1 MRVLQVCQPTVE
13 GVAVHVEM
21 LASELPARGVETAV
35 ACPPGPLADHLLE
48 RGVPW
53 IAVPMGRHVDPAGD
67 LRAVRRIVRTLRRAE
82 RAGQGFDLVHA
93 HSAKAGAVARLAA
106 LLARVPTVYT
116 PHAWS
121 FLAAGSRIERLLY
134 RMVET
139 VLSLVTRRIVCVSEG
154 ERELGRQVGARA
166 KCTVIPNGIDPP
178 AEALQNGNPRRDGS
192 VVVGTVG
199 RLAPQKGIDL
209 LLEAAFLVTSR
220 RPEVRFRIAGD
231 GPSAAELH
239 ARAEELGIDDRARF
253 DGLVD
258 GPWGVLRE
266 LDVFVLPSR
275 WEGMPFT
282 LLEAM
287 SGGLP
292 VVSFDV
298 GGVRDL
304 IIDERHGVVVAPGDV
319 TGFAEAIV
327 RYVDDPDQRRRTGRA
342 ARERVLQHFTFDRMV
357 ERNRELYLTA
367 VTTRAP
373 DPGDAADAVSG
384 RG

>member
-21 LASELPARGVETAV
+21 LATELPHRGVEVAV

-48 RGVPW
+48 QGVPW
-53 IAVPMGRHVDPAGD
+53 IAVPMVRHVDPAGD
-67 LRAVRRIVRTLRRAE
+67 LRAVRSIVRTLRRAE
-82 RAGQGFDLVHA
+82 HAGRGFDLVHA
-93 HSAKAGAVARLAA
+93 HSAKAGAVARLASA
-106 LLARVPTVYT
+106 IARVPAVYT

-121 FLAAGSRIERLLY
+121 FLAAGSRIERLVY
-134 RMVET
+134 RVVEIGLT
-139 VLSLVTRRIVCVSEG
+139 FVTRRIVCVSEG
-154 ERELGRQVGARA
+154 ERELGRQVGAWS

-178 AEALQNGNPRRDGS
+178 AEALDDRRPQGDGS

-209 LLEAAFLVTSR
+209 LLEAAALVGAR
-220 RPEVRFRIAGD
+220 RPDVRFRIAGD
-231 GPSAAELH
+231 GPTAQDLRE
-239 ARAEELGIDDRARF
+239 RTRELGIDDRVRF

-258 GPWGVLRE
+258 GPWEVLRE

-304 IIDERHGVVVAPGDV
+304 IIDERHGTVVEPGDV
-319 TGFAEAIV
+319 TGFAEAIT
-327 RYVDDPDQRRRTGRA
+327 RYVDDRGERLRVGRG
-342 ARERVLQHFTFDRMV
+342 ARERVLQQFTFDRMV
-357 ERNRELYLTA
+357 ERNHELYLA
-367 VTTRAP
+367 ASGARS
-373 DPGDAADAVSG
+373 DRGDALGAVPR

>member
-21 LASELPARGVETAV
+21 LASALPDRGVEVAV
-35 ACPPGPLADHLLE
+35 ACPPGPLADHLLQ

-53 IAVPMGRHVDPAGD
+53 IAVPMVRHVDPAGD
-67 LRAVRRIVRTLRRAE
+67 LRAVRSILRTLRRAE
-82 RAGQGFDLVHA
+82 HDGRGFDLVHA

-106 LLARVPTVYT
+106 AIARVPAVYT

-121 FLAAGSRIERLLY
+121 FLAAGSRIERLVY
-134 RMVET
+134 RSVEI
-139 VLSLVTRRIVCVSEG
+139 VLSFVTRRIVCVSEG
-154 ERELGRQVGARA
+154 ERELGRQVGARSR
-166 KCTVIPNGIDPP
+166 CTVIPNGIEPP
-178 AEALQNGNPRRDGS
+178 AEAFHDRRPQRDGS
-192 VVVGTVG
+192 VVVGTIG

-209 LLEAAFLVTSR
+209 LLEAAALVCAR
-220 RPEVRFRIAGD
+220 RPDVRFRIAGE
-231 GPSAAELH
+231 GPSAHGLRVR
-239 ARAEELGIDDRARF
+239 ARDLGIDDRVRF

-304 IIDERHGVVVAPGDV
+304 IVDERHGAVVEPGDV
-319 TGFAEAIV
+319 NGFAEAIV
-327 RYVDDPDQRRRTGRA
+327 GYVDDPDERLRVGA
-342 ARERVLQHFTFDRMV
+342 GARERVLQRFTFDRMV
-357 ERNRELYLTA
+357 DRNRELYLAATA
-367 VTTRAP
+367 AP
-373 DPGDAADAVSG
+373 ADPGDALSTLPW

>member
-13 GVAVHVEM
+13 GVAVHVET
-21 LASELPARGVETAV
+21 LASELPGQGVEVAV

-53 IAVPMGRHVDPAGD
+53 IAVPMDRHVDPVGD
-67 LRAVRRIVRTLRRAE
+67 LRAVRTIVRTLRRAA
-82 RAGQGFDLVHA
+82 RAGQAFDLVHA
-93 HSAKAGAVARLAA
+93 HSAKAGAVARVAA
-106 LLARVPTVYT
+106 ILARVPTVYT

-121 FLAAGSRIERLLY
+121 FLAAGSPLERLVY
-134 RMVET
+134 RLVET
-139 VLSLVTRRIVCVSEG
+139 VLGFATRRIVCVSDG
-154 ERELGRQVGARA
+154 ERELGRQVAARNR
-166 KCTVIPNGIDPP
+166 CIVIPNGIDPP
-178 AEALQNGNPRRDGS
+178 AEIVHDGHPQRDGS
-192 VVVGTVG
+192 VAVGTVG

-209 LLEAAFLVTSR
+209 LLEAASLVIQR
-220 RPEVRFRIAGD
+220 RPDVRFRIAGD

-239 ARAEELGIDDRARF
+239 ARTEELGISDRVRF

-258 GPWGVLRE
+258 GPWGVLAE

-287 SGGLP
+287 GGGLP

-304 IIDERHGVVVAPGDV
+304 IVDERHGTVVAPGDV

-327 RYVDDPDQRRRTGRA
+327 RYADDPDQRRRTGEE

-357 ERNRELYLTA
+357 ERNGELYRDVVA
-367 VTTRAP
+367 AGP
-373 DPGDAADAVSG
+373 SAASDATDAVAR